1 MRVFKLFLRLS
12 KENKAGIIMTLLLTA
27 LMIVLFYALLENN
40 KQVMLHKN
48 KSFISY

>member
-27 LMIVLFYALLENN
+27 LMIVLFYALPRE
-40 KQVMLHKN
+40 QQAGILHKN